1 MGFTCLCASDLSGGR
16 EGSRAEAWRS
26 SALGAHRCDREGHS
40 EVSVC
45 ICRQGRATP
54 GQTQLHFESLTLQST
69 QCVHLGHLIMESTL
83 GYFKKNKNKCKPDME
98 RKRSTQTALV

>member
-1 MGFTCLCASDLSGGR
+1 M
-16 EGSRAEAWRS
+16 
-26 SALGAHRCDREGHS
+26 
-40 EVSVC
+40 SVC

-83 GYFKKNKNKCKPDME
+83 GYFKKNKNKSKPDME
-98 RKRSTQTALV
+98 RKKSTQTALV